1 MVARQPSVSRAE
13 ISPVQARAEM
23 ASMLL
28 ERLKHALRTGEWW
41 VPAWWQDSRYFEPE
55 HLDRSEVNQAF
66 RELQQVFDGKWFLEQ
81 TVSYQTSPPS
91 HAVIGELLAE
101 GLSPLHNLVSLGSA
115 LSTVRKWNLLD
126 TELITRLRHPDQWAG
141 AYFELEML
149 AHLLQ
154 RGFTVERH
162 PDGTG
167 GRKADFRVTK
177 GSEEI
182 VLELSQRTAEFP
194 YDLAKKNLELY
205 EQAKLESISQIF
217 TCEKILEANRKAQQK
232 EAERVFL
239 RIKDKIQQL
248 PSEKPGIILFQPIL
262 PMNLRSLLNSIS
274 RYGQTHK
281 HFLGV
286 ILISPHFSEEMIRFS
301 FEQLP
306 NDHAQQNMRD
316 FLAVQEILRLGS
328 NRNNAE
334 KFCSS

>member
-1 MVARQPSVSRAE
+1 
-13 ISPVQARAEM
+13 M

-41 VPAWWQDSRYFEPE
+41 VPAWWQDSRYFESE
-55 HLDRSEVNQAF
+55 HADRGGVERAF
-66 RELQQVFDGKWFLEQ
+66 CALQQVFDGEWFLAQ
-81 TVSYQTSPPS
+81 TTLHPASPPS
-91 HAVIGELLAE
+91 HPVTNMLLAE
-101 GLSPLHNLVSLGSA
+101 GLYPFHSLVSLGHA
-115 LSTVRKWNLLD
+115 LSTVQIQNLLD
-126 TELITRLRHPDQWAG
+126 TELTTRLRHPDQWVG

-149 AHLLQ
+149 AHLLR

-167 GRKADFRVTK
+167 SRKADFRATK

-194 YDLAKKNLELY
+194 YDLAKKNIELY
-205 EQAKLESISQIF
+205 EQAKPESISQIF

-232 EAERVFL
+232 EAERVFC

-248 PSEKPGIILFQPIL
+248 PSEKPGVILFQPTL
-262 PMNLRSLLNSIS
+262 PLNLRSLQNSIS
-274 RYGQTHK
+274 RYGQAHR

-301 FEQLP
+301 LEQLP
-306 NDHAQQNMRD
+306 NDQSQQNMRD

-328 NRNNAE
+328 NKNDSIR
-334 KFCSS
+334 SS